1 MSTSPS
7 NAAYPWR
14 PREIV
19 VGRVGRPHGLDG
31 ALKLEGH
38 GGSVPLA
45 AGTKVTVGGRPA
57 TVAERRGT
65 AERPILR
72 LDIAASREAAEAL
85 RGSDVTVLTSTLPEP
100 DEDEFF
106 HIDLVGCE
114 VFAGA
119 HAIGKVTTVHSY
131 PANDV
136 LELAGVD
143 GAVLVPFS
151 ADVVHSVDLPAR
163 RIDVR
168 EDFL

>member
-1 MSTSPS
+1 M
-7 NAAYPWR
+7 
-14 PREIV
+14 
-19 VGRVGRPHGLDG
+19 
-31 ALKLEGH
+31 
-38 GGSVPLA
+38 
-45 AGTKVTVGGRPA
+45 
-57 TVAERRGT
+57 
-65 AERPILR
+65 
-72 LDIAASREAAEAL
+72 
-85 RGSDVTVLTSTLPEP
+85 
-100 DEDEFF
+100 
-106 HIDLVGCE
+106 
-114 VFAGA
+114 FAGS